1 MKLSAEQIVKN
12 WADLLEIINKNFKGE
27 RKEKL
32 LAMYTDLEQ
41 RMCMQP
47 ASSIDHYHNAFE
59 GGYVDH
65 VLRVIKCA
73 HEVHALWTKMGADMS
88 GYTYEELIFTA
99 LNHDIGKMGFPGEG
113 NETYIPNDS
122 EWHRKN
128 MGRMYKV
135 NPNNQFTLVND
146 LSIWLLQHYGIE
158 ITWNEMLGIKL
169 TDGLYDEHN
178 KPYFMSRTADSKLK
192 TNLGFVMHQADCM
205 AARIEYEMWAKTK
218 SSQASAVKSSISGFN
233 KNNKKNNFKK
243 LGNIASKG
251 EAGAAMKMFDDLFG
265 DKK

>member
-1 MKLSAEQIVKN
+1 MNIPA
-12 WADLLEIINKNFKGE
+12 EIIVDNWNELLRVIDDNFEGK
-27 RKEKL
+27 RKDKL
-32 LAMYTDLEQ
+32 KAMYTDLED

-65 VLRVIKCA
+65 VLRVVKCA
-73 HEVHALWTKMGADMS
+73 KQVYMLWKSMGSDCD
-88 GYTYEELIFTA
+88 GYTMEELIFVA

-169 TDGLYDEHN
+169 TDGLYDENN
-178 KPYFMSRTADSKLK
+178 KPYFMSRSADSKLK
-192 TNLGFVMHQADCM
+192 TNLGYVMHQADCM
-205 AARIEYEMWAKTK
+205 AARIEYEKWAKSKPNTIP
-218 SSQASAVKSSISGFN
+218 STPVNQSYG
-233 KNNKKNNFKK
+233 KKARAKK
-243 LGNIASKG
+243 LGAIAENSQ
-251 EAGAAMKMFDDLFG
+251 ATATLKMFDDLFG

>member
-1 MKLSAEQIVKN
+1 MKLTAEQIVQN
-12 WADLLEIINKNFKGE
+12 WERLLEVIKTEFTGE
-27 RKEKL
+27 RQTKL
-32 LAMYTDLEQ
+32 LSMYTDLED
-41 RMCMQP
+41 RMSTQP
-47 ASSIDHYHNAFE
+47 ASSIDHYHNAFD

-65 VLRVIKCA
+65 VLRVIECA
-73 HEVHALWTKMGADMS
+73 QEVYDLWTRMGADMS
-88 GYTYEELIFTA
+88 GYTKEELMFTA

-146 LSIWLLQHYGIE
+146 LSIWLLQHYGIS

-169 TDGLYDEHN
+169 TDGLYDESN

-205 AARIEYEMWAKTK
+205 AARIEFERWNNNKPIVTTVIRKTK
-218 SSQASAVKSSISGFN
+218 TITNPQTKVNAT
-233 KNNKKNNFKK
+233 K
-243 LGNIASKG
+243 L
-251 EAGAAMKMFDDLFG
+251 FDDLFG
-265 DKK
+265 DDK

>member
-1 MKLSAEQIVKN
+1 MKLTA
-12 WADLLEIINKNFKGE
+12 EIIVDNWNELLRVIDDNFEGE
-27 RKEKL
+27 RKDKL
-32 LAMYTDLEQ
+32 KAMYNDLED
-41 RMCMQP
+41 RMSMQP

-73 HEVHALWTKMGADMS
+73 KQVYMLWKSMGSDCD
-88 GYTYEELIFTA
+88 GYT
-99 LNHDIGKMGFPGEG
+99 MGFPGEG

-128 MGRMYKV
+128 MGKMYKV

-158 ITWNEMLGIKL
+158 ISWNEMLGIKL
-169 TDGLYDEHN
+169 TDGLYDENN

-192 TNLGFVMHQADCM
+192 TNLGYVMHQADCM
-205 AARIEYEMWAKTK
+205 AARIEFEMWAKQNSTK
-218 SSQASAVKSSISGFN
+218 VIPPKRVKRQVSNAAESVDTSKLFN
-233 KNNKKNNFKK
+233 
-243 LGNIASKG
+243 
-251 EAGAAMKMFDDLFG
+251 DLFG
-265 DKK
+265 ETK

>member
-1 MKLSAEQIVKN
+1 MKLTAEQIVKN
-12 WADLLEIINKNFKGE
+12 WEDLLEVINKNFQGE
-27 RKEKL
+27 RRQKL
-32 LAMYTDLEQ
+32 LAMYTDLEE
-41 RMCMQP
+41 RMSLQP

-73 HEVHALWTKMGADMS
+73 KKVYDLWDEMEADMS
-88 GYTYEELIFTA
+88 GYTKQELIFVA
-99 LNHDIGKMGFPGEG
+99 LNHDIGKMGFPGDG

-146 LSIWLLQHYGIE
+146 LSIWLLQHYKIE
-158 ITWNEMLGIKL
+158 ISWNEMLGIKL
-169 TDGLYDEHN
+169 TDGLYDENN

-192 TNLGFVMHQADCM
+192 TNLGFVMHQADLM
-205 AARIEYEMWAKTK
+205 AARIEYEMWAKTNVNTK
-218 SSQASAVKSSISGFN
+218 PTTRVNQSYG
-233 KNNKKNNFKK
+233 KKARLQK
-243 LGNIASKG
+243 LGTIASTG

-265 DKK
+265 GDKK